1 MLIPIDKLST
11 RKVIDKIVL
20 HHSASTSGNAEIFD
34 KYHREHNGWVCLGYH
49 YVICNGHG
57 GADGL
62 LEYGRP
68 VQFQGAHCK
77 NNNLTSIGICVIGDF
92 STVNRPTVK
101 QLKTLEDLIAALRM
115 TMGPL
120 PIYFHRD
127 LANSS
132 CPGDAGAAAMAYLKD

>member
-20 HHSASTSGNAEIFD
+20 HHSATPSGNAEIFD
-34 KYHREHNGWVCLGYH
+34 KYHRETNGWACIGYH
-49 YVICNGHG
+49 YVICNGNG

-62 LEYGRP
+62 IEYGRP
-68 VQFQGAHCK
+68 LQFQGAHCK

-92 STVNRPTVK
+92 TTKNPTTK
-101 QLKTLEDLIAALRM
+101 QMESLDRLVKTLKLAFKDIAV
-115 TMGPL
+115 
-120 PIYFHRD
+120 YFHRD

-132 CPGDAGAAAMAYLKD
+132 CPGDSGAAAFQYLK